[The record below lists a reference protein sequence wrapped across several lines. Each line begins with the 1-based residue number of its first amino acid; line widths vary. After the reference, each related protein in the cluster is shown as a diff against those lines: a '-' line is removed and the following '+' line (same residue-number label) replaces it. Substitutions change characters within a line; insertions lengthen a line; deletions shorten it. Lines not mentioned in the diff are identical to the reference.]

1 MTHRFWHRPCWW
13 CPLHPSKKKA
23 AQAESQTETLAVTAT
38 AATRPRRQTFTLAPT
53 RANLLKAAQKKGAAK
68 GQTKLMGGL
77 QSQRPWPWEAAAV
90 VAVVAVDKGRIR
102 FLAKTQTPPPP
113 PPALFPQ
120 SRLLTRLL
128 PVLRG
133 TTRKSP
139 TPRRRQHR
147 RRRRLR
153 AREAAT
159 RERNLNLSCPRRC
172 RQAVEGRLEES
183 TWPAPLATI
192 TRKGTLVLVAA
203 EVISMRGGK
212 LSVVGFSMKG
222 GKPSSRFN
230 GFIGALPYEETLA
243 RR

>member
-1 MTHRFWHRPCWW
+1 M
-13 CPLHPSKKKA
+13 
-23 AQAESQTETLAVTAT
+23 TLATTTRNAPSTTTRLTTKTTTFPLVTV
-38 AATRPRRQTFTLAPT
+38 TFGHPALLPVLLAV
-53 RANLLKAAQKKGAAK
+53 LVLV
-68 GQTKLMGGL
+68 
-77 QSQRPWPWEAAAV
+77 AV
-90 VAVVAVDKGRIR
+90 AVAVVDKERTR
-102 FLAKTQTPPPP
+102 LLAKTQTPQTPPPP
-113 PPALFPQ
+113 PPPALLPQ

-128 PVLRG
+128 PVLRE
-133 TTRKSP
+133 TLRKSP
-139 TPRRRQHR
+139 PRRRRQHR
-147 RRRRLR
+147 RRLR
-153 AREAAT
+153 ARESAT

-183 TWPAPLATI
+183 TWSAPLATI